1 QGRGDAGDPC
11 GRERGGSCGA
21 DDRAAGRGSEGLH
34 GAGCDEGPRPGHDG
48 PARRPFGRRFRP
60 DQERSPGDGNADRRW
75 TMKRRDF
82 LRAMAGATL
91 GAALPVEVVVEMLV
105 APTPVAKAVPTST
118 ATTWMLDDRTRDA
131 YVAGMVESLNQPHP
145 LFDMLLQQEPI
156 ASNRDALYVGV
167 QRA

>member
-1 QGRGDAGDPC
+1 
-11 GRERGGSCGA
+11 
-21 DDRAAGRGSEGLH
+21 
-34 GAGCDEGPRPGHDG
+34 
-48 PARRPFGRRFRP
+48 
-60 DQERSPGDGNADRRW
+60 
-75 TMKRRDF
+75 MKRRDF

-131 YVAGMVESLNQPHP
+131 YVTGMVESLNQPHP

-156 ASNRDALYVGV
+156 ASHRDRLYVGV